1 MDGRPVRV
9 MFQDEG
15 RFGRISN
22 PRRCWAPP
30 GVRPRVPCQLVREY
44 SYAFAAVCPKDG
56 TLDSLILPEVHAET
70 MSIFLE
76 EVAQRH
82 PDDFIVMFMDRAGWH
97 IASDLVTPANMALA
111 HLPPYSPEL
120 NPAES
125 LWDEIREKA
134 FPNLVFKSLSGVED
148 VLELELAGMENNP
161 SLVKGLCGYDWII
174 SHL

>member
-1 MDGRPVRV
+1 
-9 MFQDEG
+9 
-15 RFGRISN
+15 
-22 PRRCWAPP
+22 
-30 GVRPRVPCQLVREY
+30 VPCQLVREY

-56 TLDSLILPEVHAET
+56 HLDSLILPEVNAET

-82 PDDFIVMFMDRAGWH
+82 PDDFILMFMDRAGWH
-97 IASDLVTPANMALA
+97 VANDLIIPSNMTLA

-134 FPNLVFKSLSGVED
+134 FPNLVFKSLSAVED
-148 VLELELAGMENNP
+148 TLEHALAGLEDDP
-161 SLVKGLCGYDWII
+161 GLVGSLCGYDWIV
-174 SHL
+174 SQL